1 MNRNKPEMMNGFCI
15 ILSFMM
21 VYNIVFIIIAK
32 VIEMI
37 HLESFLAL
45 FDRSRSLSGHGVVA
59 RAAPWIAS
67 EDAAEGQ
74 PAAFEG
80 TVFLYCLHG
89 ILRAGGCVTAGG
101 RGEG

>member
-1 MNRNKPEMMNGFCI
+1 MMNGLCI

-21 VYNIVFIIIAK
+21 VYVIIFIIIIAK
-32 VIEMI
+32 VIIII
-37 HLESFLAL
+37 HLETCC
-45 FDRSRSLSGHGVVA
+45 FDRARILSGHGVVA
-59 RAAPWIAS
+59 RAAPWIAA

-80 TVFLYCLHG
+80 TVFLYCLDG